1 MGISCLWEVVT
12 FKPVVY
18 KGTKGYRSSLLY
30 FTTPRQQ
37 EKIRSPETPPP
48 DSSIQHPL
56 STHSSLKMSEGHLY
70 IKDSR
75 TWKDYTIPISKN
87 AILASDIN
95 KINAST
101 GESDAADKVD
111 KGLRVLDP
119 GFNHTAS
126 HESKITWV

>member
-1 MGISCLWEVVT
+1 
-12 FKPVVY
+12 
-18 KGTKGYRSSLLY
+18 
-30 FTTPRQQ
+30 
-37 EKIRSPETPPP
+37 
-48 DSSIQHPL
+48 
-56 STHSSLKMSEGHLY
+56 MSEGHLY